1 MVRRSS
7 RIAKIQSDSESDEP
21 APVRRAAARGKAT
34 PSQKKATPSKKKSTP
49 SKKKA
54 TPKRRRLLPKAVEP
68 ARRLANP
75 RHKPGKVRGTK
86 APPGGPGY

>member
-54 TPKRRRLLPKAVEP
+54 TPKKKE
-68 ARRLANP
+68 
-75 RHKPGKVRGTK
+75 GIDI
-86 APPGGPGY
+86 